1 MMRVEINGEAQEFDR
16 EMTVSELLQALEF
29 TGRRIAVE
37 RNGMIVPRSEH
48 DETRVEDGDR
58 VEIVQAVGGG

>member
-1 MMRVEINGEAQEFDR
+1 MRVEINGEAQEFDR